1 MPRKRRRADPE
12 VKQACDLLATVHR
25 DAGCLASR
33 LGGAN
38 SGTVIYVT
46 RDPLVAQAIDALLGV
61 QKKGVH

>member
-1 MPRKRRRADPE
+1 MRKKRTKAPAE
-12 VKQACDLLATVHR
+12 VKEACDVLATVHR

>member
-1 MPRKRRRADPE
+1 MKE
-12 VKQACDLLATVHR
+12 ACDVLATVHR